1 MLKCDEVDVN
11 ATVYSR
17 TTAARTPL
25 SGASEPHIIKMLL
38 DAKAD
43 VNPKDCETVLRG
55 ACAALRVDAVQMLL
69 EAKAGVNWQPEDGQS
84 ATSYAVYRS
93 THGERTV
100 NDQLDIINLLCD
112 AGAKPWDVFGSKN
125 DLSQGFSC
133 NNREDARAFAFLLSR
148 RPELLEARDSAGRTP
163 LLAMAGNYSSK
174 KGIIEVLVDAGADV
188 LAADDENQTVL
199 LHAFDKSFVSRD
211 TYTENMRVYLQF
223 LLEAGADPVQGSD
236 RDGNTLLMRVIT
248 SSTISS
254 PWARETDRIG
264 WDSPKDHICS
274 LFLADILDAVASRG
288 AGASKG
294 VDDDEAGAEQVK
306 KRQRI

>member
-1 MLKCDEVDVN
+1 
-11 ATVYSR
+11 
-17 TTAARTPL
+17 
-25 SGASEPHIIKMLL
+25 MLL

-69 EAKAGVNWQPEDGQS
+69 EAKADVNWQPEDGQS
-84 ATSYAVYRS
+84 ATSYAVYSPFGRQ
-93 THGERTV
+93 RTV

-112 AGAKPWDVFGSKN
+112 AGAKPWDVLGSKN

-163 LLAMAGNYSSK
+163 LLAMAGRYGYK
-174 KGIIEVLVDAGADV
+174 MGIIQTLVDAGADV